1 MCVPYVLDWAPL
13 KRESARKMRSRV
25 GNRRKESSW
34 WQTGWRLGPFRNV
47 IKKRALPLTGRAAL
61 TLFLM
66 DDNKLAER
74 RPISSREHRQER
86 KTRPASLSTPRGG
99 TAAGFQRTNEQFSDP
114 SILPPSLSPLACPLH
129 EDCKLLPLRRRRR
142 PSIAYRTAREKQA
155 SGGGG
160 GNRQL
165 SKTNL
170 VCCRRRR
177 VRTRHT

>member
-1 MCVPYVLDWAPL
+1 MA
-13 KRESARKMRSRV
+13 A
-25 GNRRKESSW
+25 NRLPR
-34 WQTGWRLGPFRNV
+34 GPFRNV
-47 IKKRALPLTGRAAL
+47 IKKRALPLRGRRAL

-74 RPISSREHRQER
+74 GDQFPLGSAGLQER
-86 KTRPASLSTPRGG
+86 KTRHPCRRREAARRRGSSEL
-99 TAAGFQRTNEQFSDP
+99 TNSSPIHP
-114 SILPPSLSPLACPLH
+114 SILPPSLSPVPARLPLH
-129 EDCKLLPLRRRRR
+129 EDCKLLPLRRRR

-177 VRTRHT
+177 VRTQHT

>member
-1 MCVPYVLDWAPL
+1 MAANRL
-13 KRESARKMRSRV
+13 ARA
-25 GNRRKESSW
+25 
-34 WQTGWRLGPFRNV
+34 LGPFRNV
-47 IKKRALPLTGRAAL
+47 IKKRALPLTGQCAL

-74 RPISSREHRQER
+74 RPISSQER
-86 KTRPASLSTPRGG
+86 RTAGEEDAASLSTLRGG
-99 TAAGFQRTNEQFSDP
+99 AAAGFQRTNKQFSDP
-114 SILPPSLSPLACPLH
+114 SILPPSLSPSPLACPLH
-129 EDCKLLPLRRRRR
+129 EDCKLLPLRRRR

-177 VRTRHT
+177 VRTQHT